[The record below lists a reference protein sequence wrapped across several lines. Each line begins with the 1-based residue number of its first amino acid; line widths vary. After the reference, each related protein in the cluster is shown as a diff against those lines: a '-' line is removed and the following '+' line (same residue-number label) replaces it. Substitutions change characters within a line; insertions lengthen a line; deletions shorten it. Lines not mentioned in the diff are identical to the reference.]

1 VRAQR
6 LAASLLAT
14 ALLSACTGAQ
24 PGAVASHA
32 HGERLYRTSCAGCH
46 GNDARGN
53 GPVAQFLT
61 VAVPDL
67 TRIAARR
74 GGQFPADEI
83 YRIVDG
89 QADLAAHGPRHM
101 PVWGYEF
108 FGDEP
113 DDEAA
118 HAEASARIER
128 LVNYLR
134 SIQRGE

>member
-1 VRAQR
+1 LRV
-6 LAASLLAT
+6 LAALVAA
-14 ALLSACTGAQ
+14 ALLPACTGTQ
-24 PGAVASHA
+24 PGAASSQS
-32 HGERLYRTSCAGCH
+32 HGERLYRNSCAGCH

-53 GPVAQFLT
+53 GPVAAFLT
-61 VAVPDL
+61 VPVPDL
-67 TRIAARR
+67 TRIAVRR
-74 GGQFPADEI
+74 GGRFPADEI

-118 HAEASARIER
+118 HAEASVRIER
-128 LVNYLR
+128 LVSYLR